1 MQKLTYL
8 AVFEPVDSGGFSVY
22 FPDLPGC
29 VAFGD
34 DFESAHKDAAD
45 GLALQIYGMEK
56 DGDEIPAPSKN
67 PKIEDGT
74 ADGYVVSPVC
84 IFPELTRDE
93 LDNKAVKT
101 NITLPL
107 WLKDWAAS
115 EGINLSQALQTTL
128 REMYKASVR

>member
-1 MQKLTYL
+1 
-8 AVFEPVDSGGFSVY
+8 
-22 FPDLPGC
+22 
-29 VAFGD
+29 
-34 DFESAHKDAAD
+34 
-45 GLALQIYGMEK
+45 MEK

-74 ADGYVVSPVC
+74 ADGYVVSHVS
-84 IFPELTRDE
+84 IFPKLTRDG

-101 NITLPL
+101 NIMLPL

-115 EGINLSQALQTTL
+115 EGINLSQTLQTTL